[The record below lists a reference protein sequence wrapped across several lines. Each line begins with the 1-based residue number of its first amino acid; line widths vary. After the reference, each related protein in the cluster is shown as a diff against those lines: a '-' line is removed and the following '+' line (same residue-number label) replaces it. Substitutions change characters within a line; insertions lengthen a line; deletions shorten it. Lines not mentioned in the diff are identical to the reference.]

1 MNAYLKTIV
10 VQQIKEQFTKE
21 IDFYEPHLGM
31 SEAEW
36 IRWRKN
42 DVELGIHATEKIRRL
57 FSDYEWMIAEKV
69 VRNAHFIPEI
79 QMNPVREYKQMKF
92 AIARQWIQS
101 GIGETQW
108 IRRETSTGEKGSQE
122 LETVILRV
130 EVDYQFWSYKD
141 RLEFRLTQ
149 YPHKQ
154 LNWSKPELLDWFD
167 RKIEE
172 HSSEE
177 ARETE

>member
-1 MNAYLKTIV
+1 MNVYLKTIV
-10 VQQIKEQFTKE
+10 VQQIKEHFTNE

-31 SEAEW
+31 NEAEW
-36 IRWRKN
+36 IRWKKN
-42 DVELGIHATEKIRRL
+42 DVELGKHATEKIRSL
-57 FSDYEWMIAEKV
+57 FSDYEWMVAEKV
-69 VRNAHFIPEI
+69 VRNAQFIPEI

-108 IRRETSTGEKGSQE
+108 IRLDTPKDKWAEQE
-122 LETVILRV
+122 PETVILRV

-141 RLEFRLTQ
+141 RIEFKLTQ
-149 YPHKQ
+149 FPHKQ
-154 LNWSKPELLDWFD
+154 LNWSKPELLEWFD

-172 HSSEE
+172 HSFDKALKSE
-177 ARETE
+177 